1 MDLESVLQSEVSQ
14 KKENNCCISTP
25 DILECEVKWTLGS
38 RHSMAHSFIELHKPL
53 LHKAVTPEGNLEE
66 WYS

>member
-1 MDLESVLQSEVSQ
+1 MDLESVLQSEVRQ
-14 KKENNCCISTP
+14 KKKNNYCILTP

-53 LHKAVTPEGNLEE
+53 LHKAVIPEGNLEK